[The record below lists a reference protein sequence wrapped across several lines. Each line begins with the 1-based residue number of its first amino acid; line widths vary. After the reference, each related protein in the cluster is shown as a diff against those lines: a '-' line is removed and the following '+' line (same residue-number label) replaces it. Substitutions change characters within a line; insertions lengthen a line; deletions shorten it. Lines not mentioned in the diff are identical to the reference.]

1 LGGRGVVGGCL
12 LLGEGE
18 GEEVGGC
25 RWVLG
30 LEEGEGEVG
39 VEGRRRMGEAVREGH
54 LRKAAA
60 GGEGAPVARWMWG
73 GVVQEARSIPVTA
86 AGPVAAEPGF

>member
-1 LGGRGVVGGCL
+1 VVGGCL

-30 LEEGEGEVG
+30 PGEGEGEVG
-39 VEGRRRMGEAVREGH
+39 VVVREGR

-60 GGEGAPVARWMWG
+60 GEGGERVARWMWG
-73 GVVQEARSIPVTA
+73 GVVQWARSMRVAA